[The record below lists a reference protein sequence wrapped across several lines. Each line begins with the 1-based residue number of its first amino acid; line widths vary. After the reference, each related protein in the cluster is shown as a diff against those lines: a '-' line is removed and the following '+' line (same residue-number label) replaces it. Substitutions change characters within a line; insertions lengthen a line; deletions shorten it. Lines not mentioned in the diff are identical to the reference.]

1 MSSARSRSSRYSRH
15 KIGSY
20 RRIGRIGKWSMG
32 LGLTGYTGFR
42 IGSWMNQDDYWYTKR
57 LVYGNREKLVD
68 VPNEIR
74 ISENFSKNSKF

>member
-1 MSSARSRSSRYSRH
+1 
-15 KIGSY
+15 
-20 RRIGRIGKWSMG
+20 MG

-42 IGSWMNQDDYWYTKR
+42 IASWMNQDDYWYTKR

-74 ISENFSKNSKF
+74 ISENFSKNSKVLTNT